1 MIPMQAVP
9 TGVVVGPD
17 SAHYISQLTGFPFPV
32 GGANVFRKE
41 AGMPYSVH
49 ESGFT
54 NILDVDFDSMGNM
67 YVLEMAAGGLLNA
80 ETDPRGQL
88 IKVDPGGNRTT
99 IAMDGLVL
107 PTGMVVGPDDAI
119 YVSNYGVMGGI
130 GEVVRIT
137 MAPTDVSLS
146 GFSGDSVPGIFW
158 PLVFLAVV
166 VGLGSAVVG
175 LQLKKVKA

>member
-1 MIPMQAVP
+1 
-9 TGVVVGPD
+9 
-17 SAHYISQLTGFPFPV
+17 
-32 GGANVFRKE
+32 
-41 AGMPYSVH
+41 
-49 ESGFT
+49 
-54 NILDVDFDSMGNM
+54 
-67 YVLEMAAGGLLNA
+67 
-80 ETDPRGQL
+80 
-88 IKVDPGGNRTT
+88 
-99 IAMDGLVL
+99 MDGLVL